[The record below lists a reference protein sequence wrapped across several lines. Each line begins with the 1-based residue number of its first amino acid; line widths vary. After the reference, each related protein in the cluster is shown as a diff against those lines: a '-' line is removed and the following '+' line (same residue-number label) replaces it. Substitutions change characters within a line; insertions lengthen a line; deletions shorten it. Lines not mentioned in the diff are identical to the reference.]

1 MVARRGHFWQW
12 YRSRHETVRLHWAE
26 GRGADESIG
35 STEPMRMEIAVCAD
49 CGLILATRSVHEGDG
64 TYRHVQGYGFD
75 LERSGRAAWESLARL
90 LEAGRREQPKP
101 ADKEKS

>member
-75 LERSGRAAWESLARL
+75 LESLTIRGGAPPCDDAVLSRPPFT
-90 LEAGRREQPKP
+90 LEA
-101 ADKEKS
+101 A